1 MAKNGEHRMLFD
13 LRGRR
18 KRMIQFAFG
27 GLAVLMALSLFTV
40 TGGASLGDL
49 FGGSSGTTSS
59 GSSVFDDQV
68 QRLEHQLKKNPNDP
82 TLLTQLT
89 RTSFNAGNAGIQ
101 RDPTSGQLIGIP
113 QNAIDDFNKAGDAWQ
128 RYLKTNPSK
137 PDADAAQLA
146 AQALL
151 YSAATS
157 TAIEFPPDIKAAA
170 AAQAVF
176 AEAKPS
182 LNAYV
187 TLAQYRYFAGD
198 VSGGDQAGRKAEQAA
213 AKSQRPAVKQ
223 AVAQYKVTGAQIQ
236 KKVKSSSKFNP
247 NGGGKQALENPLGGL
262 SGGGT
267 GAGATAP

>member
-1 MAKNGEHRMLFD
+1 MAKSGEHRMLFD

-18 KRMIQFAFG
+18 KRVIQVAYA
-27 GLAVLMALSLFTV
+27 GLALVMALSLFTV
-40 TGGASLGDL
+40 VGPVNIGDL
-49 FGGSSGTTSS
+49 FGGSSGTTNT
-59 GSSVFDDQV
+59 SSVFDDQV
-68 QRLEHQLKKNPNDP
+68 QRLERQLKKNPSDP

-101 RDPTSGQLIGIP
+101 RDPNSGQLISIP
-113 QNAIDDFNKAGDAWQ
+113 QSAIDDFNKAGDAWQ

-137 PDADAAQLA
+137 PDANAAQLA

-157 TAIEFPPDIKAAA
+157 TAIDFPPNIKAAA

-176 AEAKPS
+176 ADAKPS

-187 TLAQYRYFAGD
+187 TLAQYRFFAGD
-198 VSGGDQAGRKAEQAA
+198 VAGGEQAGRKAEQEAP
-213 AKSQRPAVKQ
+213 KSQRPAVKQ
-223 AVAQYKVTGAQIQ
+223 AVAQYKAQGAQIQ

-262 SGGGT
+262 SGGGS

>member
-1 MAKNGEHRMLFD
+1 MLFD

-18 KRMIQFAFG
+18 KRMIQVVYA
-27 GLAVLMALSLFTV
+27 GLALFMALSLFTV
-40 TGGASLGDL
+40 VGPVNIGDL
-49 FGGSSGTTSS
+49 FGNGSGSTNT
-59 GSSVFDDQV
+59 SSVFDDQV

-101 RDPTSGQLIGIP
+101 RDPTSGQLVGIP
-113 QNAIDDFNKAGDAWQ
+113 QSAIDDFNKAGDAWQ

-137 PDADAAQLA
+137 PDPDAAQLA

-157 TAIEFPPDIKAAA
+157 TAIEFPADIKAAA
-170 AAQAVF
+170 GAQAVF
-176 AEAKPS
+176 ADAKPS

-198 VSGGDQAGRKAEQAA
+198 VAGGDEAGAKAEQAA

-223 AVAQYKVTGAQIQ
+223 AIAQYKAQGAQIQ
-236 KKVKSSSKFNP
+236 KKVKSASKFNP
-247 NGGGKQALENPLGGL
+247 SGGGKQALENPLGGL

-267 GAGATAP
+267 GGGATAP

>member
-1 MAKNGEHRMLFD
+1 VAKSGEHRMLFD

-18 KRMIQFAFG
+18 KRMIQVVYA
-27 GLAVLMALSLFTV
+27 GLALFMALSLFTV
-40 TGGASLGDL
+40 VGPVNIGDL
-49 FGGSSGTTSS
+49 FGNGTSS
-59 GSSVFDDQV
+59 TNTSSVFDDQV
-68 QRLEHQLKKNPNDP
+68 QRLEHQVKKNPNDP
-82 TLLTQLT
+82 TLLVQLT

-101 RDPTSGQLIGIP
+101 RDPTSGQLTGIP
-113 QNAIDDFNKAGDAWQ
+113 QSAIVDFNKAGDAWQ

-137 PDADAAQLA
+137 PDPDAAQLA

-157 TAIEFPPDIKAAA
+157 TAIEFPADIKAAA

-176 AEAKPS
+176 ANAKPS

-198 VSGGDQAGRKAEQAA
+198 VAGGEQAGRKAEQAA
-213 AKSQRPAVKQ
+213 PKSQQPAVKQ
-223 AVAQYKVTGAQIQ
+223 AVAQYKAQGAQIQ
-236 KKVKSSSKFNP
+236 KKIKSSTKFNP

-262 SGGGT
+262 SGGG
-267 GAGATAP
+267 ATAP

>member
-1 MAKNGEHRMLFD
+1 MAKSGEHRMLFD

-18 KRMIQFAFG
+18 KRMIQVVYA
-27 GLAVLMALSLFTV
+27 GLALFMALSLFTV
-40 TGGASLGDL
+40 VGPVNIGDL
-49 FGGSSGTTSS
+49 FGNGTSTSS

-68 QRLEHQLKKNPNDP
+68 QRLERQVKKNPNDP
-82 TLLTQLT
+82 TLLVQLT

-101 RDPTSGQLIGIP
+101 RDPTSGQLTGIP
-113 QNAIDDFNKAGDAWQ
+113 QSAIVDFNKAGDAWQ

-137 PDADAAQLA
+137 PDPDAAQLA

-157 TAIEFPPDIKAAA
+157 TAIEFPTEIKAAA
-170 AAQAVF
+170 AAQAIF
-176 AEAKPS
+176 ADAKPS

-187 TLAQYRYFAGD
+187 TLAQYRFFAGD
-198 VSGGDQAGRKAEQAA
+198 VSGGDQAGHKAEQAA
-213 AKSQRPAVKQ
+213 PKSQQPAVKQ
-223 AVAQYKVTGAQIQ
+223 AVAQYKAQGEQIQ
-236 KKVKSSSKFNP
+236 KKIKSSTKFNP

>member
-1 MAKNGEHRMLFD
+1 VAKSGEHRMLFD

-18 KRMIQFAFG
+18 KRVIQVAYA
-27 GLAVLMALSLFTV
+27 GLALVMTLSLFTV
-40 TGGASLGDL
+40 VGPVNIGDL
-49 FGGSSGTTSS
+49 FGGGGTTGSS
-59 GSSVFDDQV
+59 SSVFDAQV
-68 QRLEHQLKKNPNDP
+68 QRLERQVKKNPNDP

-101 RDPTSGQLIGIP
+101 RDPNTGALISIP
-113 QNAIDDFNKAGDAWQ
+113 QSAIDDFNTSGDAWQ

-137 PDADAAQLA
+137 PDANAAQLA

-157 TAIEFPPDIKAAA
+157 SAIDFPPNIKAAA

-176 AEAKPS
+176 ADAKPS

-187 TLAQYRYFAGD
+187 TLAQYRFFAGD
-198 VSGGDQAGRKAEQAA
+198 VAGGEQAGRKAEQASP
-213 AKSQRPAVKQ
+213 KSQQPAVKQ
-223 AVAQYKVTGAQIQ
+223 AVAQYKAQGAQIQ
-236 KKVKSSSKFNP
+236 KKVKSTSKFNP
-247 NGGGKQALENPLGGL
+247 SGGGKQALENPLGGL
-262 SGGGT
+262 SGGGS